1 MVNNLREYMLQD
13 LTIFAIVAFAV
24 LVTVYIVFKIMDR
37 KKAKARTAYYNQLIE
52 QQRKRRLPR
61 VDANINYV
69 GKVTEENTNDD
80 YQYVNYR

>member
-13 LTIFAIVAFAV
+13 LTIFA
-24 LVTVYIVFKIMDR
+24 VTVYIVFKIMDR